1 VSRLQRVCVVGIG
14 SPNGDD
20 RLGWLIAAALAH
32 SAAMAELRRY
42 GVEVSRCR
50 HPAVDLLERI
60 RHADLAILIDALRST
75 APPGTLYRLEDDEIL
90 SSSDIHSSHGLGVAS
105 MLALGRALGELP
117 KRLVLYGIAAGGNTP
132 DPDQSAL
139 AQRVLAELIT
149 KIRRDARVPGLDCVP
164 STRAS

>member
-1 VSRLQRVCVVGIG
+1 MSRSQRVRVVGIG

-20 RLGWLIAAALAH
+20 RLGWLVAAALTH
-32 SAAMAELRRY
+32 SADMAELRRY

-50 HPAVDLLERI
+50 HPAVDLLDRV
-60 RHADLAILIDALRST
+60 RYADLAILIDAVRSA

-90 SSSDIHSSHGLGVAS
+90 SSSDIYSSHGLGVAS

-117 KRLVLYGIAAGGNTP
+117 KRLVLYGVAAGENTP
-132 DPDQSAL
+132 DPDQGTL
-139 AQRVLAELIT
+139 VQRVLAELIT
-149 KIRRDARVPGLDCVP
+149 KIRCDLRVLGLDCVP